1 MRKPLILVV
10 GAGPTGMSA
19 AIELRRAGLD
29 VRIIDKSE
37 HLAQHSQALVVQ
49 ARTLEQFQRY
59 GIAEKAVARG
69 RKPKEA
75 AFWSDGKKILSVEFD
90 RIKSRYPYVL
100 MLPQNETEAIL
111 NEHMESLGA
120 KTERGI
126 ELMGLT
132 QENDKVIATLR
143 HRDGSEEEVRPR
155 WVIGCDGAHS
165 RVREKLGIPFE
176 GQGVGLSFFLGDMEI
191 DGPDAPQQDELALH
205 FHRGGDV
212 VFLAPL
218 TEKLTR
224 VIVAVNSRQGEQL
237 QRELTLKDFQDAVDN
252 AGVNVR
258 VHSSEWMTPFHVN
271 DLQAR
276 HYRSGDVFLAGDASH
291 IHSPVGGQGMN
302 TGIQDAANLGWK
314 LAAVL
319 RGGDLVLLDSYE
331 EERGAVGKALL
342 RFTERG
348 LKLAT
353 ASNPLL
359 ETVRDDLLSAL
370 SSLTPV
376 QKAML
381 GFISETGINYRS
393 SSIVK
398 DFGGDSSL
406 WAGDRK
412 PYLELKHSGEAT
424 LLQDW
429 TEAKHLAV
437 LLDPSNEE
445 IDEMKA
451 GLPLAK
457 VVTVHARDLYEEG
470 LRALGTEKKLL
481 IVRPDGY
488 VGFRGI
494 VEPHTPWT
502 EYAEQDGL
510 APSVKMAFS

>member
-1 MRKPLILVV
+1 MEKPLILVV
-10 GAGPTGMSA
+10 GAGPTGMTA

-29 VRIIDKSE
+29 VRIVDKSE
-37 HLAQHSQALVVQ
+37 HLAQHSQALAVQ

-59 GIAEKAVARG
+59 GITEKAVARG
-69 RKPKEA
+69 RKLKEA
-75 AFWSDGKKILSVEFD
+75 AFWSDGKKILSVKFD

-111 NEHMESLGA
+111 NEQMESLGVQ
-120 KTERGI
+120 TERGI
-126 ELMGLT
+126 ELVGLT
-132 QENDKVIATLR
+132 QQDDRVVATLR
-143 HRDGSEEEVRPR
+143 HRNGSEEEVRPR

-165 RVREKLGIPFE
+165 RVREMLRIPFE
-176 GQGVGLSFFLGDMEI
+176 GQGVGLSFFLGDLEI
-191 DGPDAPQQDELALH
+191 DGPDAPRDELSLH
-205 FHRGGDV
+205 FDHGGDV

-218 TEKLTR
+218 TQKLTR
-224 VIVAVNSRQGEQL
+224 AIVAVHSRQGEQL
-237 QRELTLKDFQDAVDN
+237 QRELALKDFQDAMN
-252 AGVNVR
+252 SAGVKVR

-276 HYRSGDVFLAGDASH
+276 HYRRGNVFLAGDASH

-314 LAAVL
+314 LAAVA
-319 RGGDLVLLDSYE
+319 RGGDPVLLDSYE

-353 ASNPLL
+353 TTNPLVEVL
-359 ETVRDDLLSAL
+359 RNDLLPVL

-393 SSIVK
+393 STIVK

-406 WAGDRK
+406 SAGDRL
-412 PYLELKHSGEAT
+412 PDLELKHGEGAT

-429 TEAKHLAV
+429 TEAKHLA
-437 LLDPSNEE
+437 LLMDLSNEE
-445 IDEMKA
+445 LDEVKA
-451 GLPLAK
+451 GLPMAK
-457 VVTVHARDLYEEG
+457 IVTVHVRDLNEEG
-470 LRALGTEKKLL
+470 LRVLGTEKKLL

-494 VEPHTPWT
+494 VEPHMPWT

-510 APSVKMAFS
+510 APSMKMAIQ